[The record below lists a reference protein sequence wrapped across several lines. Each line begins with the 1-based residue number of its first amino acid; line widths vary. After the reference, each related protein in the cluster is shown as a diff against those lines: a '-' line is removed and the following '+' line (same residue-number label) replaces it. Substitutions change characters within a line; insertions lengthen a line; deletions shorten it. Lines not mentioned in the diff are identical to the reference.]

1 MSNFKN
7 ILNFQN
13 INIYIFLLLILILTS
28 YFFDVIILFFMAFII
43 AYIMNPFN
51 NWLCC
56 FLNKTLSSFLSIMI
70 FVLLIL
76 SVFLLISPII
86 IKQFQNFISMIPMYV
101 DKIEILFN
109 KLDQNSFLKENFEN
123 GYYINFLKPF
133 FKNLINFS
141 NQLINNGIVFFN
153 GFFNIILIFVIS
165 FYMIL
170 ELTHLKLFFLKTAK
184 KLNLQHFPKIISE
197 IDSVLSKFIRGQ
209 GLVCIILSSFYSII
223 LFLIDIQFGIL
234 LGIFAGLISFIPYF
248 GAFLGGGL
256 TLILGFLQFGIA
268 PELCYLALT
277 FIFGQLGESYYL
289 TPKFVGDAIKLNAIW
304 IIFALLIGANLAGF
318 VGILI
323 ALPVAAMIG
332 VLVRY
337 FYNLIIEIN

>member
-7 ILNFQN
+7 IINFQN
-13 INIYIFLLLILILTS
+13 INIYIFLLLILILIV
-28 YFFDVIILFFMAFII
+28 YLFEVIVLFFMAFII

-51 NWLCC
+51 TWLCC
-56 FLNKTLSSFLSIMI
+56 FLNKTLSSFLSITF

-101 DKIEILFN
+101 DKIEILIN
-109 KLDQNSFLKENFEN
+109 KLDQNSFLKENFESS
-123 GYYINFLKPF
+123 YYINFLKPF
-133 FKNLINFS
+133 FKSLINFS

-170 ELTHLKLFFLKTAK
+170 ELTHLKLFFFRIAK
-184 KLNLQHFPKIISE
+184 KLNFQHFPKIINE

-209 GLVCIILSSFYSII
+209 GLVCIILSVFYSIT
-223 LFLIDIQFGIL
+223 LFFIDIQFGIL
-234 LGIFAGLISFIPYF
+234 LGIFAGLISFIPYV

-268 PELCYLALT
+268 PELFYLALT
-277 FIFGQLGESYYL
+277 FIFGQLSESYYL

-304 IIFALLIGANLAGF
+304 IIFALLVGSNLVGF

-323 ALPVAAMIG
+323 ALPVAAIIG

>member
-1 MSNFKN
+1 M
-7 ILNFQN
+7 
-13 INIYIFLLLILILTS
+13 
-28 YFFDVIILFFMAFII
+28 
-43 AYIMNPFN
+43 
-51 NWLCC
+51 
-56 FLNKTLSSFLSIMI
+56 
-70 FVLLIL
+70 
-76 SVFLLISPII
+76 
-86 IKQFQNFISMIPMYV
+86 
-101 DKIEILFN
+101 
-109 KLDQNSFLKENFEN
+109 
-123 GYYINFLKPF
+123 
-133 FKNLINFS
+133 
-141 NQLINNGIVFFN
+141 
-153 GFFNIILIFVIS
+153 
-165 FYMIL
+165 
-170 ELTHLKLFFLKTAK
+170 
-184 KLNLQHFPKIISE
+184 
-197 IDSVLSKFIRGQ
+197 
-209 GLVCIILSSFYSII
+209 
-223 LFLIDIQFGIL
+223 IDIQFGIL

>member
-1 MSNFKN
+1 MSNIKS
-7 ILNFQN
+7 IINFQK
-13 INIYIFLLLILILTS
+13 INIYIFLLLILILTT
-28 YFFDVIILFFMAFII
+28 YLFEVTVLFFLAFII

-51 NWLCC
+51 NWLSC
-56 FLNKTLSSFLSIMI
+56 FFNKTLSGFLSITF

-86 IKQFQNFISMIPMYV
+86 IKQFQNFISMIPIYV
-101 DKIEILFN
+101 NKIEFLIN
-109 KLDQNSFLKENFEN
+109 KFDENSFLQEKFES

-133 FKNLINFS
+133 FKNLINIS
-141 NQLINNGIVFFN
+141 NQLINNGIIFFN
-153 GFFNIILIFVIS
+153 GFFNIILIIVIS

-170 ELTHLKLFFLKTAK
+170 ELSYLRLFLFTTAK
-184 KLNLQHFPKIISE
+184 KLNFHHFPKIINE

-209 GLVCIILSSFYSII
+209 GLVCIILSVFYSII
-223 LFLIDIQFGIL
+223 LFSINIQFGIL
-234 LGIFAGLISFIPYF
+234 LGVFAGLISFIPYV

-268 PELCYLALT
+268 PELFYLALT
-277 FIFGQLGESYYL
+277 FILGQLVESYYL

-304 IIFALLIGANLAGF
+304 IIFALLVGANLVGF

-323 ALPVAAMIG
+323 ALPVAAIVG

-337 FYNLIIEIN
+337 FYNLIIEVN